1 MKKNIVNIIIM
12 FVQALFSSQ
21 IVCAQQNNIAL
32 QRRIVDEAI
41 STIEDYETYA
51 TISDD
56 EIRYSFV
63 ELFVNEEAPVYND
76 LLGLSTRNTLSVS
89 EYSQLLSEGP
99 HNKNA
104 LISNLK
110 KEKIWNEN
118 GEWKVLIS
126 FDKTIAYSD
135 RCGVYFSNQEF
146 YDKEYRLE
154 ATLIYDDR
162 VNKCKIEEIKGS
174 IDSPNR
180 LPEKYF
186 VFKTEDDR
194 DTRLSYNGTRLSFNS
209 YGQTFLPGAM
219 NKKLFKY
226 VDSDAKIT
234 PIIDECNNV
243 SMKYS
248 PRKIRLK
255 FHYDL
260 SLGDAYKFD
269 GADNALKVENNAS
282 NNFGVDFGYAFPTK
296 GIMKTGLFIGVGFA
310 QSQIDLGYTN
320 ADYSYTTKADVDGDS
335 YTRHYQ
341 NLNVNQSIKMTDLT
355 IPVYVDFNFQFS
367 KVVHMYIDLGA
378 KLYVNMSHKMDAA
391 EGNAYIY
398 GIYPHYANL
407 RLDEHWGYNGFG
419 NKTFSKTSLDHEDL
433 LDVSS
438 FTADA
443 FAGLGFRINIPQ
455 TPLAIDLGINY
466 QMGLMDVVKANSA
479 RVALSGTPD
488 PSHAL
493 VYNVISGTESTEH
506 LRNLTETFSNVKR
519 QSLMFNAGLILKF

>member
-1 MKKNIVNIIIM
+1 MKKNIVNIIM

-21 IVCAQQNNIAL
+21 IVCAQQNTIAL
-32 QRRIVDEAI
+32 QRRIIDEAI

-63 ELFVNEEAPVYND
+63 DLFVSEEAQVYND
-76 LLGLSTRNTLSVS
+76 LLGLSFQNTLTAR
-89 EYSQLLSEGP
+89 EYSQLLGEGP
-99 HNKNA
+99 RNKNA
-104 LISNLK
+104 QISNLK

-118 GEWKVLIS
+118 GEWKVLFS

-135 RCGVYFSNQEF
+135 RCGVYYSNQEF

-234 PIIDECNNV
+234 PIVDECNNV
-243 SMKYS
+243 SMKYR

-260 SLGDAYKFD
+260 GLGDAYKLD
-269 GADNALKVENNAS
+269 GADNSIKKDKNAYT
-282 NNFGVDFGYAFPTK
+282 NFGMDFGFAFPTR
-296 GIMKTGLFIGVGFA
+296 GVMKTGLFLGVGFA

-320 ADYSYTTKADVDGDS
+320 SDYSYTTKADVDGDS

-367 KVVHMYIDLGA
+367 KIVHMYIDLGA
-378 KLYVNMSHKMDAA
+378 KLHMNMSNKIDKA
-391 EGNAYIY
+391 EGKAYVY
-398 GIYPHYANL
+398 GIYPQYDNL
-407 RLDEHWGYNGFG
+407 RMDEHWGYNGFG
-419 NKTFSKTSLDHEDL
+419 NQTFSNKTLDNEEL
-433 LDVSS
+433 LDISK

-455 TPLAIDLGINY
+455 TPLVVDLGVNY
-466 QMGLMDVVKANSA
+466 QMGLMDVVKANSKA
-479 RVALSGTPD
+479 VALSGKTD
-488 PSHAL
+488 DSHAL
-493 VYNVISGTESTEH
+493 VYNTISGTNSKEH
-506 LRNLTETFSNVKR
+506 LRNLTESLSNVKR
-519 QSLMFNAGLILKF
+519 QTLLFSAGLMLKF